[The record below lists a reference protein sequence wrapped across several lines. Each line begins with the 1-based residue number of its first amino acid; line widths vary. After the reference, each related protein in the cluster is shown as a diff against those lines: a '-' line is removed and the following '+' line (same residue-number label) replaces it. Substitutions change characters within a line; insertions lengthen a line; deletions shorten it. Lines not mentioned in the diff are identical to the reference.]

1 MDNGCL
7 NNTGNNFVH
16 LHVHTQYSL
25 LDGAAHIDKLC
36 EAAKGKGF
44 KSLAITDHG
53 NMYGVIEFYLKCKE
67 NSIKPI
73 IGCEVYTAPRTRFD
87 KVQAYDAHY
96 GHLVLLCENI
106 EGYKNLMKLVTSA
119 QIEGMY
125 YKPRVDIELLKKHHK
140 GLICLSA
147 CLRGDVPQ
155 AYLQKGYESAKA
167 KALELADIFGRE
179 NFFLEIQDHG
189 IEDEKKVLN
198 ALISI
203 SKETG
208 IGLVATNDVHYVEK
222 QDAFLQDVLTCIQ
235 TNKKITDTDRLKF
248 EGDQFYLKS
257 YEEMESKFGQYK
269 GAIEN
274 TVKIADRCNVEID
287 FSGRHVPKIE
297 LDTDISHREYLR
309 ELCYRGLNKKYETVT
324 DELKQRLDYEL
335 DVIQKMGFEDYFLIV
350 YDFVK
355 FAKENKIAVGPGRG
369 SAAGSIAAY
378 TLDITEIDPIK
389 YGLIFERFLNPER
402 ISMPDI
408 DIDFCYERRDEV
420 KDYVTKKY
428 GEDKVAQ
435 IVTFGTLAAK
445 AAVRSVGKALGISGQ
460 IVDMTAK
467 NIPEFVHI
475 KLKDAVETISEL
487 KNLYNTNPDVK
498 RLIDVSI
505 QLEGFPKNTSTH
517 AAGVIIADAP
527 LTEYTPLQM
536 AETGVISQYSMTAL
550 EMLGLLKM
558 DFLALRNL
566 TVIRDTIDIIKET
579 ENIDI
584 DIKSIPFDDKDTFD
598 MIDNGDT
605 DGVFQLENP
614 GLQTF
619 LRRFKPKCLEDIIIT
634 TSIYRPGPMA
644 QIPDFLKNVK
654 NPDSIKYIHPLLEE
668 ITSSTY
674 GAIIYQEQVMEI
686 VRVMGGYSMARADMV
701 RKVMAKKKPELMAK
715 ERETFVNGAK
725 TNGIDVKKANEVFD
739 YLASFAQYAFNKS
752 HAACYATVAYQT
764 AYLKCHYPS
773 QYLTALLISLIG
785 NVSKTNKYL
794 KSFSKYGISLLKP
807 DVNFSLANFT
817 VENGNIRF
825 GLGALK
831 NVGMKFPADIE
842 SERKKGEFKSL
853 GDFINRMAKYDVNK
867 RSYDVLIKSGA
878 LDSLLNNRRAI
889 MLASEQML
897 DFAIGENK
905 LLMGGQQSFF
915 SNETENSK
923 SIEAIVDLSQ
933 RDFTLQQKLI
943 YEKELAGMYFSG
955 HPLNEHIH
963 LLKTYQNAEI
973 YNITDGQYSDRQS
986 VNILGVLSGVS
997 KRYLKSGKL
1006 MCTCMISDFYGEIE
1020 LVAFENTYVK
1030 YQNILTD
1037 GKCVFISATVNLG
1050 EERPVSLML
1059 NSAMDIEKLMIA
1071 EDKKLYVRLADR
1083 DMLKGLLDITSKYKG
1098 NSDICVYFDDTKNL
1112 VRSQKENNVNI
1123 CASLVNELCDKYGYD
1138 NIKIK

>member
-1 MDNGCL
+1 MDS
-7 NNTGNNFVH
+7 NTLDNYKNNFVH

-36 EAAKGKGF
+36 QSAKQKGF
-44 KSLAITDHG
+44 QSLAITDHG

-96 GHLVLLCENI
+96 GHLVLLCENF
-106 EGYKNLMKLVTSA
+106 EGYKNLMKLVSSA
-119 QIEGMY
+119 QLEGMY
-125 YKPRVDIELLKKHHK
+125 YKPRVDMELLKKHHS
-140 GLICLSA
+140 GLIALSA

-155 AYLQKGYESAKA
+155 AYLTKGYEYAKA
-167 KALELADIFGRE
+167 KALELEQIFGKG
-179 NFFLEIQDHG
+179 NFYLEIQNHG
-189 IEDEKKVLN
+189 IEEEEKVIG
-198 ALISI
+198 ALVNISE
-203 SKETG
+203 ETG
-208 IGLVATNDVHYVEK
+208 IELVATNDVHYVEK
-222 QDAFLQDVLTCIQ
+222 SDAFLQDILTCIQ
-235 TNKKITDTDRLKF
+235 TNKKVTDTDRLKF
-248 EGDQFYLKS
+248 EGEEFYLKS
-257 YEEMESKFGQYK
+257 YDEMYTLFAKYK
-269 GAIEN
+269 NAMEN
-274 TVKIADRCNVEID
+274 SCKIAKRCNVEID
-287 FSGRHVPKIE
+287 FNKRHVPKIE
-297 LDTDISHREYLR
+297 LDTDTPHGEYLKN
-309 ELCYRGLNKKYETVT
+309 LCYEGLSQKYKTVT
-324 DELKQRLDYEL
+324 QDLKDRLNYEL

-355 FAKENKIAVGPGRG
+355 FAKSHNIAVGPGRG

-420 KDYVTKKY
+420 KDYVTAKY

-445 AAVRSVGKALGISGQ
+445 AAVRSVGKALGLAASV
-460 IVDMTAK
+460 VDMTAK
-467 NIPEFVHI
+467 TIPEVIHI
-475 KLKDAVETISEL
+475 KLKDAVDTIPEL
-487 KNLYNTNPDVK
+487 KKLYNTNPDVK
-498 RLIDVSI
+498 RLIDVAM

-536 AETGVISQYSMTAL
+536 AETGVISQYSMGAL

-566 TVIRDTIDIIKET
+566 TVIRDTVNIIKAT
-579 ENIDI
+579 RNIDV
-584 DIKSIPFDDKDTFD
+584 DIKNIPYDDKETFL
-598 MIDNGDT
+598 MIDDGDT

-619 LRRFKPKCLEDIIIT
+619 LRKFRPKCLEDIIIT

-654 NPDSIKYIHPLLEE
+654 NPDAITYIHPLLKK
-668 ITSSTY
+668 ITAPTY
-674 GAIIYQEQVMEI
+674 GAIVYQEQVMEI

-701 RKVMAKKKPELMAK
+701 RKVMSKKKPELMAK
-715 ERETFVNGAK
+715 ERQTFVSGAMS
-725 TNGIDVKKANEVFD
+725 NGIDENKANEVFD

-773 QYLTALLISLIG
+773 EYLTALLISLIG

-794 KSFSKYGISLLKP
+794 KSFSKFGINLLKP
-807 DVNFSLANFT
+807 DVNYSTANFS

-842 SERKKGEFKSL
+842 AQRRNGKFKSV
-853 GDFINRMAKYDVNK
+853 GDFINRMAKYDVNR

-878 LDSLLNNRRAI
+878 LDSLLDNRRAI
-889 MLASEQML
+889 MLAAEQML
-897 DFAIGENK
+897 EFAISENK

-915 SNETENSK
+915 DNEAENSM
-923 SIEAIVDLSQ
+923 SIENIIDLTEK
-933 RDFTLQQKLI
+933 DFTLQQKLA
-943 YEKELAGMYFSG
+943 YEKEFAGMYFSG
-955 HPLNEHIH
+955 HPLKEYAH
-963 LLKTYQNAEI
+963 LSKAYSNTEI
-973 YNITDGQYSDRQS
+973 YDITESEIPDRQS
-986 VNILGVLSGVS
+986 VNICGVLSQVS
-997 KRYLKSGKL
+997 KKHLKSGKV
-1006 MCTCMISDFYGEIE
+1006 MCTCMLSDFFGEIE
-1020 LVAFENTYVK
+1020 LVAFENNYIK
-1030 YQNILTD
+1030 YANALTEA
-1037 GKCVFISATVNLG
+1037 KCIFVSATVNRQA
-1050 EERPVSLML
+1050 ERPVSLML
-1059 NSAMDIEKLMIA
+1059 NSALELDSLSIA
-1071 EDKKLYVRLADR
+1071 DNKSLYVRLTDNG
-1083 DMLKGLLDITSKYKG
+1083 MLEELLKITRKYRGKFSLCLYFEDKG
-1098 NSDICVYFDDTKNL
+1098 NL
-1112 VRSQKENNVNI
+1112 VRSTDENNVEI
-1123 CASLVNELCDKYGYD
+1123 CAQLVNELCDKFGYD
-1138 NIKIK
+1138 NVKIK